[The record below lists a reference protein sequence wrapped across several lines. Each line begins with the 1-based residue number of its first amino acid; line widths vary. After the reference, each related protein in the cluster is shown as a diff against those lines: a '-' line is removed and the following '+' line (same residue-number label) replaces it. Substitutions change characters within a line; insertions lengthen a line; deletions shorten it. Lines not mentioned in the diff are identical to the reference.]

1 MSALQVE
8 AIRFWC
14 GLGDVSWN
22 YHPPE
27 TGPYTCISPI
37 YGHEEGKQ
45 QTNGVRVPHA
55 TRVLQDS
62 GAFSDGPR
70 SRLSCEEA
78 LRRQECHAEK
88 YAYADRIAY
97 RASYDLL
104 IDEKWGTDGFRRKQR
119 WSEHE
124 AEQAV
129 QETVKAARFL
139 ACHRGG
145 IPCVLS
151 AQGVSPRQ
159 YLRCTQEIVPLLHQ
173 GDLFGLGGWCV
184 TGKFPKV
191 MLPVFRETMHL
202 VIPFLGHEGIQAVH
216 LWGVIYA
223 KALSE
228 LLWLCDQYHISLST
242 DSMGPCTYPA
252 FGRWG
257 YAEWRDPTYVRPQ
270 VYESCQEGAFD
281 VCEEMT
287 PACRGQ
293 ERIRHVEVTRQWLA
307 HFRTT
312 PSYPRGVPVYLTQPQ
327 QRSLWGEQVAQEEEQ
342 AEGVSS

>member
-1 MSALQVE
+1 MKHEPQQQQE

-45 QTNGVRVPHA
+45 KTNAVLVPCRA
-55 TRVLQDS
+55 RVLQDS
-62 GAFSDGPR
+62 GAFSDGPK
-70 SRLSCEEA
+70 SRLSCEQA
-78 LRRQECHAEK
+78 LHRQEKHASV
-88 YAYADRIAY
+88 YGYADRIAY

-104 IDEKWGTDGFRRKQR
+104 IDEKWGEDGFRRKQR

-124 AEQAV
+124 AEAAV
-129 QETVKAARFL
+129 KETVEAARFL
-139 ACHRGG
+139 SLHRSG

-159 YLRCTQEIVPLLHQ
+159 YLHCTQQILPLLQ
-173 GDLFGLGGWCV
+173 EGDLLGLGGWCV

-191 MLPVFRETMHL
+191 MLPAFRETMRL
-202 VIPFLGHEGIQAVH
+202 VIPFVAREGVQAVH
-216 LWGVIYA
+216 VWGVIFA
-223 KALSE
+223 KALAF
-228 LLWLCDQYHISLST
+228 LLWMCDQHHVRLST

-257 YAEWRDPTYVRPQ
+257 YAEWADPTYVRPL
-270 VYESCQEGAFD
+270 VYESCQAREFHR
-281 VCEEMT
+281 CEEENLS
-287 PACRGQ
+287 CRGR
-293 ERIRHVEVTRQWLA
+293 ERIRHVETTRGWLA
-307 HFRTT
+307 SFRET
-312 PSYPRGVPVYLTQPQ
+312 PHYPRGVPVSLTQPQ
-327 QRSLWGEQVAQEEEQ
+327 QRSLWGEP
-342 AEGVSS
+342 